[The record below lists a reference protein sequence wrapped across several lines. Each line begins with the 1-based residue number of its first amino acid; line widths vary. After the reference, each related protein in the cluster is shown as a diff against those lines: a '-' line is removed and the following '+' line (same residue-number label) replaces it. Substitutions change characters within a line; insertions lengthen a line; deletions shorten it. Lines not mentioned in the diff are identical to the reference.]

1 MNIGSRLLASLA
13 MMFMIMGCGTA
24 GFYNQ
29 VSSDK
34 MSVKASDHQTVS
46 EAGAQGQEN
55 GQSNPVDMSAED
67 PATHHK
73 KPESD
78 QKNSDPVDDTD
89 IPSENAVALKP
100 VVISGAY
107 LDLNCEVLELSHSDS
122 MQIIG
127 CKVESRDPAVD
138 VVSGDIQLDVYDQS
152 GNKIVKTVVDHS
164 AATSWD
170 EVFEIET
177 AHPEQLVIRGKK
189 GDYMLPSFSF
199 NYKKIEEYLKK
210 LHKEGQ
216 N

>member
-1 MNIGSRLLASLA
+1 MNIGSRFLASLA
-13 MMFMIMGCGTA
+13 MMTMIIGCGTA

-34 MSVKASDHQTVS
+34 MSVKASDHQSLS
-46 EAGAQGQEN
+46 EADAYKQKNDQID
-55 GQSNPVDMSAED
+55 PIDMSAED

-78 QKNSDPVDDTD
+78 QKNSDPVDDSD
-89 IPSENAVALKP
+89 IPSENAVDLEP

-164 AATSWD
+164 AANSWD

-177 AHPEQLVIRGKK
+177 AHPEQLVIRGKI

-210 LHKEGQ
+210 FRKEGQ